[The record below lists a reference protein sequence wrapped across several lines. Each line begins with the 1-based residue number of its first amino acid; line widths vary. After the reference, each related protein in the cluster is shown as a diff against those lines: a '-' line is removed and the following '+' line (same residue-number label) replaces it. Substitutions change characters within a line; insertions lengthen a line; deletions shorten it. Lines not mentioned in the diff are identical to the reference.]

1 MPSPRTEPSALPPYF
16 LTPQLGPLLGRGS
29 AFIIWDTKGHFN
41 FMGLNFSG
49 IPAPA
54 GSPPPPALS
63 SELTKLAAG
72 LWMPLLP
79 RASFL
84 HTLPGFHHCFYAG
97 GLRSVP
103 LAQASL
109 LDSRPRANFPPGTP
123 ISTFHRILEPHVS
136 IQLNMPSS
144 LKPPPFVSLSY

>member
-1 MPSPRTEPSALPPYF
+1 MPSPWTEPSALPPYF
-16 LTPQLGPLLGRGS
+16 LTPQLGPLLGRGF
-29 AFIIWDTKGHFN
+29 AFIVWDTKGHFN
-41 FMGLNFSG
+41 FSG
-49 IPAPA
+49 MPAPA
-54 GSPPPPALS
+54 GGPPPRPTALS

-79 RASFL
+79 RASFP

-97 GLRSVP
+97 GLTSVP

-109 LDSRPRANFPPGTP
+109 LDSRPRADFPPGTP

-144 LKPPPFVSLSY
+144 LKPPPFVSLSC